1 MWSLPPPFVH
11 MVRGQRFSLRTPK
24 AHLKKTVRE
33 GRVGSAWQ
41 KVSKEAWTKL
51 GMGEKE
57 LKELKV
63 PSLPSG
69 ARRNQ
74 GTREP
79 AAWGEAA
86 AARRAD
92 RLRKTPP
99 RRGRRNEKKK

>member
-1 MWSLPPPFVH
+1 

-24 AHLKKTVRE
+24 AHLQKTVRE

-79 AAWGEAA
+79 AVWGEAA
-86 AARRAD
+86 AARRTD
-92 RLRKTPP
+92 RPRKTPP
-99 RRGRRNEKKK
+99 RPGRINEKKK